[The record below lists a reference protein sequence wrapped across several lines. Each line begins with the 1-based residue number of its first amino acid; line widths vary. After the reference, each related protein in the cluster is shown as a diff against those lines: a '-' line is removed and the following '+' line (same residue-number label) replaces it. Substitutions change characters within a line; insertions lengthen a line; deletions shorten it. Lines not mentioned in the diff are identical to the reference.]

1 MINTNAGGGE
11 GEGALSV
18 EFQASLRPRFTRG
31 LLTFNFFKLLYAI
44 TIYFVRKL

>member
-1 MINTNAGGGE
+1 MRVE
-11 GEGALSV
+11 GEGGLNV